1 MCNQTKN
8 RFGGFLFGILIG
20 MQKSLGFTL
29 TELLIVIAI
38 IGILAAVILPRLNT
52 ARDRG
57 IETKII
63 AELEGFNK
71 AGRTAQISAGSFNVV
86 CGMNSVATATALL
99 PLVDSIR
106 TTSDQFVCN
115 SSADAFAATA
125 QLNPTEHWCVDSAGT
140 KGPVSAALGSGI
152 TECP

>member
-1 MCNQTKN
+1 MNV
-8 RFGGFLFGILIG
+8 
-20 MQKSLGFTL
+20 KSGFTL
-29 TELLIVIAI
+29 VELLVVITI
-38 IGILAAVILPRLNT
+38 IGILASVIFPRLNT

-71 AGRTAQISAGSFNVV
+71 AGRTAQLSTGSFNII
-86 CGMNSVATATALL
+86 CGMNGAATATNLL
-99 PLVDSIR
+99 PIVDSLQAN
-106 TTSDQFVCN
+106 SDQFVCN
-115 SSADAFAATA
+115 SSSDAFAASA
-125 QLNPTEHWCVDSAGT
+125 QLNTTEHWCVDSAGT

>member
-1 MCNQTKN
+1 MN
-8 RFGGFLFGILIG
+8 RR
-20 MQKSLGFTL
+20 SGFTL
-29 TELLIVIAI
+29 IELLVVIAI
-38 IGILAAVILPRLNT
+38 IGILVSVVFPRLNT
-52 ARDRG
+52 ARERG

-71 AGRTAQISAGSFNVV
+71 AGRTAQISAGSFNVI

-99 PLVDSIR
+99 PLVDSLR
-106 TTSDQFVCN
+106 DTSDQFVCN

-125 QLNPTEHWCVDSAGT
+125 QLNATEHWCVDSAGT